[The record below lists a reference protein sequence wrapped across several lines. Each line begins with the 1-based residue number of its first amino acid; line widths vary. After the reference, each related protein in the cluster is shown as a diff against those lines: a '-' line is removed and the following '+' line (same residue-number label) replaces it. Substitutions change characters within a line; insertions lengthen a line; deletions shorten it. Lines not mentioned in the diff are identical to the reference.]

1 VNNLEMNK
9 VNPASQIYIHISGS
23 DHPGILAEVFESID
37 TLKWKVLDIK
47 QFVFNG
53 VLNLSLLLEG
63 EMHSS
68 LKESLSGYAKKS
80 GMNVNVVPWDGE
92 VKTDGP
98 YIHRSVITLL
108 ATEIPGLAFMEITRT
123 LSDLDINILRIEQLD
138 YGDHHVLEM
147 VIGARKVFAGVDVLN
162 TLVRLKEHFRVDIA
176 VQEDTLFRRNKRLIV
191 MDADMTFLQ
200 CEVIDELGRLAGV
213 GNKMAEITRKVMH
226 GEMNFTEGLK
236 VRVKLLKGLS
246 VEELEKFSKILPL
259 TSGAEDLVN
268 ILQRLGY
275 KIAIVSGGF
284 QFFIDRIKKK
294 YNLDYGFANQLQI
307 VDGKLTGELDGEIID
322 GATKEKILVDLAKRE
337 GFSMKQTVAV
347 GDGANDIQMLAR
359 AGLGIAFNAKPIVQ
373 KHAQAS
379 INISNLELI
388 LYFLGIDG
396 KDLHELRELNKQENF
411 PSIRA
416 IN

>member
-1 VNNLEMNK
+1 MSNVK
-9 VNPASQIYIHISGS
+9 SSSQIHIHISGP
-23 DHPGILAEVFESID
+23 DHPGILADVFESID
-37 TLKWKVLDIK
+37 RLKWEVLDIK

-63 EMHSS
+63 EKFSS
-68 LKESLSGYAKKS
+68 LSESLAVYAQKS
-80 GMNVNVVPWDGE
+80 GMNVNVVPWDG
-92 VKTDGP
+92 VVRTDEP
-98 YIHRSVITLL
+98 YTHRSVVTLL
-108 ATEIPGLAFMEITRT
+108 ATEIPGSAFVEITRT

-138 YGDHHVLEM
+138 YGDHHVLEL
-147 VIGARKVFAGVDVLN
+147 VIGAREVFAGIDVLN
-162 TLVRLKEHFRVDIA
+162 ALVRLKEHFRVDIA

-191 MDADMTFLQ
+191 LDADMTFLQ

-213 GNKMAEITRKVMH
+213 GDKMAEITRKVVH
-226 GEMNFTEGLK
+226 GEMDFTEGLK
-236 VRVKLLKGLS
+236 VRVRLLKGLP
-246 VEELEKFSKILPL
+246 VAELEKFSEVLPL

-268 ILQRLGY
+268 ILQHLGY

-307 VDGKLTGELDGEIID
+307 ANGKLTGELDGEIID
-322 GATKEKILVDLAKRE
+322 GAAKEKILVDLVKRE
-337 GFSMKQTVAV
+337 GFSIQQTVAV

-396 KDLHELRELNKQENF
+396 KDLHELRELNKQESSPNL
-411 PSIRA
+411 RA